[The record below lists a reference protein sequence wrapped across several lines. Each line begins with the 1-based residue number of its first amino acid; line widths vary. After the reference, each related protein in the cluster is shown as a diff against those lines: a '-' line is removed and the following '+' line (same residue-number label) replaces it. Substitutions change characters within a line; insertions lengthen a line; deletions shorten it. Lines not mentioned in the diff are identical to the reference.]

1 MADINQSMFREYDI
15 RGRVNNQ
22 ELNKKTM
29 ELIGKGFGTYLGRQ
43 GVRDMVVGYDFRSY
57 SEELKDALV
66 DGLVST
72 GVHIIDLGMVLTP
85 MLYYAQYH
93 FGVKGGAMV
102 TASHNPNGW
111 SGVKLA
117 SDFSKTLVG
126 DEVKEIYRI
135 IKSKYFRIG
144 QGLVKKDHFRSHI
157 KEVYTEAVIRRVKLE
172 KPLKVVVECGNGTAC
187 FFAPEIL
194 KKAMSAGGRTG
205 YEIIELFCEPDWTFP
220 HHTPDPESKKAKEA
234 LAAKVKEVKADL
246 GISYDG
252 DGDRLGVVDEKGN
265 NVWSDRLLILLARQ
279 VLERHPKAK
288 IIFDVKCT
296 QALPEDIKKHNG
308 VPIMWKTGHSHA
320 KRKLEQERAT
330 LAGERSGHFFFKDNW
345 YGFDDAIFASLRL
358 IEYLSEQ
365 GKSLSRLLKTT
376 PFYDYVI
383 SSTIYISCP
392 DNKKFQIVEK
402 LVEEFK
408 KEYGKK
414 NVIDIDGARVKF
426 KDGWGLVRA
435 SSTEPALTVLFEAK
449 NQEKLEEIK
458 GIFREKLAKYPE
470 VSKKWKNE

>member
-15 RGRVNNQ
+15 RGRVNNR

-43 GVRDMVVGYDFRSY
+43 GVGDMVVGYDFRSY

-85 MLYYAQYH
+85 MLYYAQHH

-117 SDFSKTLVG
+117 QDFSKTLLG
-126 DEVKEIYRI
+126 DELQEIYRI
-135 IKSKYFRIG
+135 IKSKDFRTG
-144 QGLVKKDHFRSHI
+144 QGLVRRDHFRSHI
-157 KEVYTEAVIRRVKLE
+157 KEVYTEAVIRRVKIE
-172 KPLKVVVECGNGTAC
+172 KPLKIVVECGNGTAGT
-187 FFAPEIL
+187 FAPDIL
-194 KKAMSAGGRTG
+194 RKAGC
-205 YEIIELFCEPDWTFP
+205 EVIELFCEPDWTFP

-234 LAAKVKEVKADL
+234 LSAKVKKVKADL

-308 VPIMWKTGHSHA
+308 VPIMWKTGHSHIR
-320 KRKLEQERAT
+320 RKLHEERAA
-330 LAGERSGHFFFKDNW
+330 LAGERSGHFFLVDNW

-365 GKSLSRLLKTT
+365 GKSLSSLLKTT

-383 SSTIYISCP
+383 SPTIYISCP
-392 DNKKFQIVEK
+392 DDKKFQIVEK

-408 KEYGKK
+408 KEYNEK

-458 GIFREKLAKYPE
+458 DIFREKLNKYPE
-470 VSKKWKNE
+470 VDKKWKNE